1 MELDDRRKQRRH
13 HTIFSTRYLS
23 SRRSQKK
30 AVILY
35 RETMPILY
43 LTRKEHF
50 NAAHRLW
57 NPNWSDERNLETF
70 GKCANPH
77 FHGHNFDLYVCVKG
91 QPNPDTG
98 CVMDL
103 KGPESD
109 HPRGSHRP
117 PRPPKPQL
125 GRTLVGRH
133 HAQHRNGGG
142 RDLATPESED
152 SPRALL
158 LHKITLWETQNNF
171 VEYYGE

>member
-1 MELDDRRKQRRH
+1 MELDDRRKQWRH
-13 HTIFSTRYLS
+13 PTIFSTRYLS

-103 KGPESD
+103 KILKVIIREEVID
-109 HPRGSHRP
+109 HLDHQNLNLDVPWLAGTMPSIETVVVAIWQRLSQKLP
-117 PRPPKPQL
+117 
-125 GRTLVGRH
+125 
-133 HAQHRNGGG
+133 NGV
-142 RDLATPESED
+142 
-152 SPRALL
+152 L